1 MGKCKYCEEGYGLK
15 ADGLDYSMLEI
26 DGAERELSIWEGDEC
41 VLLFTISYCPVC
53 GRKLW

>member
-26 DGAERELSIWEGDEC
+26 DGAERELEC